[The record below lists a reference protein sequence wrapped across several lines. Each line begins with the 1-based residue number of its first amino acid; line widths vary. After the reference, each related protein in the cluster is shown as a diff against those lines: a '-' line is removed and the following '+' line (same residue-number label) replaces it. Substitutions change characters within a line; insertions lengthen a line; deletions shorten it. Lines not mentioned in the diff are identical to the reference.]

1 MPQSRVRVW
10 LQSRIGGLQRNDRP
24 DPYMVALNLI
34 FAREYTFPV
43 RFRDVLRTFH
53 AAISTNSRSIESIA
67 LASAIL
73 TFAGFGPEVEDLR
86 CANREVELVYLV
98 YFMLVDIRSQRGETE
113 QDHPPAYV
121 EGGQTRDVGHDSVFE
136 LV

>member
-1 MPQSRVRVW
+1 MPPNRIRVW
-10 LQSRIGGLQRNDRP
+10 LQSRIGGLRRNDRP

-34 FAREYTFPV
+34 FAREYTYPL

-53 AAISTNSRSIESIA
+53 TAISTNSRSTESIA

-86 CANREVELVYLV
+86 YANREVELVYLV
-98 YFMLVDIRSQRGETE
+98 YFMLVDIQSQREEIE

-121 EGGQTRDVGHDSVFE
+121 EGGQAREVVHDSVFE